1 MKGNLKSELWKAFH
15 NKMFLLA
22 LAVGL
27 LMSAAN
33 ILQNSATVAEMTE
46 STLRLLQKDPERF
59 VGGHGGFSL
68 FMLWLLIYYSL
79 GSLAFDF
86 YWPILAALPYGWS
99 YLKERR
105 SGVYDQIV
113 SRMGKKAYFRAKY
126 VAVFL
131 SGGAVVGGTALFDLL
146 VNALICPVE
155 MPSIAGLPPVF
166 NGHFLS
172 MLYFRNPWLF
182 CLAFCGLAFLWGGV
196 TGTLCLAVG
205 TLPRF
210 QVFVILFPYLLY
222 YVCNMIYFQILQSFG
237 SLPLLSPLLLIQAAP
252 TTAFNPGW
260 AIFGVM
266 GVIALLGSAIGYWQV
281 TRREFS

>member
-1 MKGNLKSELWKAFH
+1 MSGTLKSELWKAFH

-22 LAVGL
+22 LAAGL

-33 ILQNSATVAEMTE
+33 ILQNSATVAEITE
-46 STLRLLQKDPERF
+46 STLRHFQQDPERF
-59 VGGHGGFSL
+59 SGGFAGLL
-68 FMLWLLIYYSL
+68 FMLWLLIYFSL
-79 GSLAFDF
+79 GALAFDF

-99 YLKERR
+99 YLKDRR

-113 SRMGKKAYFRAKY
+113 TRMGKKAYFRAKY
-126 VAVFL
+126 TAVFL

-155 MPSIAGLPPVF
+155 TPRIIDLPPVA
-166 NGHFLS
+166 NGCCLS
-172 MLYFRNPWLF
+172 ALYFHAPWLF

-196 TGTLCLAVG
+196 TGTLCLALG
-205 TLPRF
+205 TLPRL

-222 YVCNMIYFQILQSFG
+222 YVWNLLYAQLRELFG
-237 SLPLLSPLLLIQAAP
+237 YIPLLSPLQLIQVSP
-252 TTAFNPGW
+252 SYINPGW

-266 GVIALLGSAIGYWQV
+266 GVIALLGSVIGYWQV
-281 TRREFS
+281 TRREFC

>member
-1 MKGNLKSELWKAFH
+1 MSGTLKSELWKAFH
-15 NKMFLLA
+15 NKMFPLA

-33 ILQNSATVAEMTE
+33 ILQNSATVAELTE
-46 STLRLLQKDPERF
+46 NTLRLLQEDPERF
-59 VGGHGGFSL
+59 SGGHGGFSL
-68 FMLWLLIYYSL
+68 FMLWLLIYFSL
-79 GSLAFDF
+79 GALAFDF

-105 SGVYDQIV
+105 SGVYDQLV
-113 SRMGKKAYFRAKY
+113 TRMGKKAYFRAKY

-155 MPSIAGLPPVF
+155 TPNIMDLPPVS
-166 NGHFLS
+166 NGSCLS
-172 MLYFRNPWLF
+172 ALYFHAPWLF

-205 TLPRF
+205 TLPRL

-222 YVCNMIYFQILQSFG
+222 YVWNMFYAQLRVHFG
-237 SLPLLSPLLLIQAAP
+237 YLPLLSPLLLIQASP
-252 TTAFNPGW
+252 DYFNPGW
-260 AIFGVM
+260 AVFSVM
-266 GVIALLGSAIGYWQV
+266 SMVALLGSVIGYWQV
-281 TRREFS
+281 TRHEFS